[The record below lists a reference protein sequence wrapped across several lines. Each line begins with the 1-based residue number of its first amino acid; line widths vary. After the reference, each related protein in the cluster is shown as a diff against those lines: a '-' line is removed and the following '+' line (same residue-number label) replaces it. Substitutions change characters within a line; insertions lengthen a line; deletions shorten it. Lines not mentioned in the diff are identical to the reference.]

1 MAHPVNP
8 LSDQITVDLWKKY
21 EDVAMHF
28 NDLIMR
34 WRLHAMGGLAGLVTV
49 AGFVVGDAA
58 TLAARYRAMLI
69 LTGVLTFAWV
79 AVALIDLLYYRKLL
93 EGAVKALVELEGKY
107 QKGGA
112 INFSRRVSHSADE
125 GAKLAPW
132 LFYGFGLI
140 PLLLII
146 SWAIYQLVGLP
157 PGPEV
162 PIDRLGNL

>member
-1 MAHPVNP
+1 MTLPVNT
-8 LSDQITVDLWKKY
+8 LSDQNTIDLWKKY

-93 EGAVKALVELEGKY
+93 EGAVRALLQLEEKY
-107 QKGGA
+107 QRGGA
-112 INFSRRVSHSADE
+112 ITFSTQVDHSASR

-132 LFYGFGLI
+132 LFYGFGLV

-146 SWAIYQLVGLP
+146 GWAIYQLMGLP

-162 PIDRLGNL
+162 RIDPLGNL

>member
-1 MAHPVNP
+1 MTLPVNT

-58 TLAARYRAMLI
+58 TLGARYRAMLI

-79 AVALIDLLYYRKLL
+79 AVGLIDLLYYRKLL
-93 EGAVKALVELEGKY
+93 EGAVAALIELEKKY
-107 QKGGA
+107 QGGA
-112 INFSRRVSHSADE
+112 ITFSTRVAHSADR
-125 GAKLAPW
+125 GARLAPW

-140 PLLLII
+140 PLMLII

-157 PGPEV
+157 PGSEV